1 MQLMSSEV
9 GSSSRAIEGRRDKR
23 AGGILWVL
31 TPSKLLVRSY
41 RRECSLG
48 SCDGGSWQW
57 AVVHF
62 RLGKI

>member
-31 TPSKLLVRSY
+31 TPSRLLVRSY

-48 SCDGGSWQW
+48 SCDGRELAVGSCSFSPW
-57 AVVHF
+57 
-62 RLGKI
+62 